1 MEISYN
7 YNNLMEAKDVLSSS
21 RSTISSYGLQ
31 DIKGVIIDNVAS
43 SLVTNSDSV
52 FAGRTD
58 ETLEFYGD
66 KLHEVANNL
75 RNTIDYM
82 KDTESFIDRF
92 VSDFDV
98 VEKNSNE
105 MVSLDSGEYSKLQ
118 RLYHSYG
125 IGNEQ
130 PGAPLSTSILTGVTG
145 FASALS
151 SSIMGEVMHH
161 HGNTSLLDLKRQSD
175 ERKDKMKQDLEHQ
188 KELHTPK
195 VKPTSATSAAAKITT
210 TGAATIPIVAG
221 LVPDS
226 SPSVNPTLPSTP
238 EPVEP
243 SEMIPPKTP
252 SVPDQPVKDTPID
265 DIVSDGSVETKDPS
279 VSNPPVENLPTEP
292 GKAQQPPETNTQ
304 TTGTSHNRNPV
315 SSKNYSSTASS
326 TNLEAPASDHQ
337 SSSLTESI
345 QTENT
350 TDLFGDIDD
359 YTSFDSSATDVGK
372 DTSTGGSGVI
382 PIAVGLG
389 AAAAVGIGAKVYKDR
404 KENNELDLNED
415 RPSNENRFWTTDESS
430 VIHSEKDDY
439 VQSLE
444 TEEPATY
451 KAVERETSDDDE
463 INKDTW
469 EMPDTSTSSI
479 EPITDLLGNE

>member
-21 RSTISSYGLQ
+21 RSTLSSYELQ
-31 DIKGVIIDNVAS
+31 DISGVIDNVAS

-82 KDTESFIDRF
+82 KDTENFIDRF
-92 VSDFDV
+92 VSYFDV
-98 VEKNSNE
+98 VEKDSNE
-105 MVSLDSGEYSKLQ
+105 MVSLDSSEYSKLQ
-118 RLYHSYG
+118 QLYHSYG
-125 IGNEQ
+125 IGSEQ
-130 PGAPLSTSILTGVTG
+130 PGAALSTSILTGATG

-151 SSIMGEVMHH
+151 NSIMGGVMHH
-161 HGNTSLLDLKRQSD
+161 HGNSSLLDLKRQSA
-175 ERKDKMKQDLEHQ
+175 ERKDKAKQDLENQ
-188 KELHTPK
+188 KELRALK
-195 VKPTSATSAAAKITT
+195 VKPTNATSTAAKVTT
-210 TGAATIPIVAG
+210 SGAATIPMVAS

-226 SPSVNPTLPSTP
+226 TPSVNPTLPSTP

-252 SVPDQPVKDTPID
+252 SVPDQPVKNTPID
-265 DIVSDGSVETKDPS
+265 DITSDGSVETKDPS
-279 VSNPPVENLPTEP
+279 VSNPPVENLPTES
-292 GKAQQPPETNTQ
+292 GKVEQPPETNTQ
-304 TTGTSHNRNPV
+304 TTETSHNRNPV
-315 SSKNYSSTASS
+315 SSKNYSSTAFS

-337 SSSLTESI
+337 SSSLTENI
-345 QTENT
+345 QIENT

-359 YTSFDSSATDVGK
+359 YTSFDSSASDVGK

-415 RPSNENRFWTTDESS
+415 RPSNENKFWTTDESS

-439 VQSLE
+439 VQSLGV
-444 TEEPATY
+444 EEPTTY

-469 EMPDTSTSSI
+469 EMPDTSTSSM
-479 EPITDLLGNE
+479 EQMTDLLGNE